1 MKHVLSLGLL
11 LTVATLSGCAEEG
24 DGNLETTAT
33 GTDNTLVGTTTT
45 NTVDGECQSGFQIGR
60 CPNDIALPN
69 ADGELISLHALRG
82 SRVAVIGAAEF

>member
-1 MKHVLSLGLL
+1 MKYVLFLGLL
-11 LTVATLSGCAEEG
+11 LTVATLFGCAEEG

-45 NTVDGECQSGFQIGR
+45 VDGECQPGFQRGR

-69 ADGELISLHALRG
+69 ADGDLVSLHSLRG